1 MEIDQVGRIT
11 CEDLIGKGASANDCV
26 VIDIRPSNDYSA
38 SHIPGAINIYYD
50 QSGLAVEREIMLSA
64 LPPDKV
70 LILYCD

>member
-11 CEDLIGKGASANDCV
+11 CEELIGKGVPANDRV
-26 VIDIRPSNDYSA
+26 VIDIRPSSDYNT

-50 QSGLAVEREIMLSA
+50 QSGIAVEREIMLSA